1 MQNDDCKLPSSFHE
15 LISLA
20 EPLKLK
26 INNSV
31 LDPVLLFDNKGD
43 AGIKV
48 ELAGKRIFRGEC
60 TYYKAPSI
68 FHDYVLR
75 EGIVYPLPNG
85 IVRELAELLG
95 GYAKEY
101 LSIADIIKIARLDDT
116 GFDLD
121 FSPSVFC
128 SGKESAGSD
137 NFSYHAPDT
146 LNANLYPYQTEGVK
160 WIVSNLKTNSGV
172 ILADEMGL
180 GKTIQVIASLLELSP
195 TDIEPV
201 LIICP
206 TSLITNWIM
215 EINKFAPSLS
225 ISVHRGPYRSGVVSS
240 LKSDQ
245 IILTTYDTAV
255 IDELLIGAVNWKCIV
270 CDEAQALKN
279 PESARRQSISRL
291 NGQFL
296 MLMTG
301 TPVETSLLDMWS
313 LIDLAIPNILG
324 SQYDFI
330 EEFPNNEESAERLN
344 NLTASLILRRMVS
357 DVAKDLPD
365 RIDIEL
371 PISLNEQLE
380 YEYEAIRKETLNEY
394 GLAGGLVATTR
405 LSLFTAHPWLA
416 NRKDT
421 GEEIDI
427 VSSSRE
433 RDFRIMTPKLEI
445 TQNLIFEA
453 ATEGKKILVFSN
465 YNAINEILFSVCN
478 SKNISYWNAINGSTP
493 QEERQ
498 EIINQF
504 TAAPASAVLV
514 LNPRAAG
521 AGLNITAATVVIHFT
536 PVWNP
541 ALEAQASARAHR
553 RGQDKVVTIYKLY
566 YVSTVEQVMIERSRF
581 RKELGDLAV
590 PTSLNENKD
599 LRRALEIS
607 PITA

>member
-1 MQNDDCKLPSSFHE
+1 MQDNDRKLPSSYQE
-15 LISLA
+15 IISLA
-20 EPLKLK
+20 DSLQLK
-26 INNSV
+26 INSCV
-31 LDPVLLFDNKGD
+31 LAPVLLFDKAGD
-43 AGIKV
+43 EGIKV
-48 ELAGKRIFRGEC
+48 ELAGKKLFRGEC
-60 TYYKAPSI
+60 TYYRAPSI
-68 FHDYVLR
+68 NHDYVLH
-75 EGIVYPLPNG
+75 EDEVFPLPNG
-85 IVRELAELLG
+85 IVREVSELLG
-95 GYAKEY
+95 SFGKEY
-101 LSIADIIKIARLDDT
+101 LSLADIIKIARIDDS
-116 GFDLD
+116 GFDLE

-128 SGKESAGSD
+128 SGKESASSD
-137 NFSYHAPDT
+137 SSPYNAPDT

-160 WIVSNLKTNSGV
+160 WIVSNVRSNGGV

-180 GKTIQVIASLLELSP
+180 GKTVQVIASLLELNP

-245 IILTTYDTAV
+245 VILTTYDTAV

-291 NGQFL
+291 NGQYL

-313 LIDLAIPNILG
+313 LLDLAIPNILG
-324 SQYDFI
+324 SQYDFV
-330 EEFPNNEESAERLN
+330 EVFPDNEESAERLN
-344 NLTASLILRRMVS
+344 LLTAPLILRRMVS

-371 PISLNEQLE
+371 PVSLNQQLE
-380 YEYEAIRKETLNEY
+380 FEYEAIRQEALTEY

-405 LSLFTAHPWLA
+405 LSLFTAHPWLT
-416 NRKDT
+416 NRKIA
-421 GEEIDI
+421 GKEIDT
-427 VSSSRE
+427 VSSARE
-433 RDFRIMTPKLEI
+433 KDFGIMTPKIEI
-445 TQNLIFEA
+445 TQNLISEA
-453 ATEGKKILVFSN
+453 AAEGKKILVFSN
-465 YNAINEILFSVCN
+465 YNGINEILFEVCN
-478 SKNISYWNAINGSTP
+478 SQNISFWNAINGSTP

-504 TAAPASAVLV
+504 TAAPYSAVLV

-521 AGLNITAATVVIHFT
+521 AGLNITAASVVIHFT

-553 RGQDKVVTIYKLY
+553 RGQDKMVTIYKLY
-566 YVSTVEQVMIERSRF
+566 YIATIEQVMIERSRF
-581 RKELGDLAV
+581 RKELGDIAA
-590 PTSLNENKD
+590 PASLNDNKD

-607 PITA
+607 PITT